1 MRGWY
6 AFGPALSSGLAVNYW
21 CHRRGLPTV
30 CADTRRLPAPLVATA
45 LLGGSVVLF
54 RHLYPQENR

>member
-21 CHRRGLPTV
+21 C
-30 CADTRRLPAPLVATA
+30 RLPAPLVATA